1 MPRPSLSSS
10 LSSSSTSILSTIP
23 EIRYLTANLSDLR
36 IDGTFAPPPPPRTR
50 LDSLRTPV
58 QSARVRLAPRSLRL
72 GDLPV
77 AATDRF
83 WTSLFRRCGF
93 TDGVFRY
100 FSAEEVFARITDR
113 DRGSGLRFAVEGG
126 PQRRDRLL
134 AVTSPR
140 APMLTKDDAV
150 AVVRANGGE
159 HMRYID
165 GCLYSTHVPAD
176 GPGPFKLG
184 PDRFEQ
190 RFSLEVPLDGFGP
203 PAIHVMLLRL
213 ICKNGAVG
221 MQRALR
227 SEVRIGDRPDH
238 ALDRALSSFGN
249 ADGFSAMRQRFESS
263 QRSWASL
270 EEVRSLES
278 ILSHAGWGLGEHAP
292 DRRTSW
298 NRMTGDLHGI
308 YGVTALEG
316 ISPKRRRLLPA
327 RCRVY
332 DLLNFASE
340 VSTHHAPPGLARK
353 LDGWIGTAIVDE
365 FDLEGSAK
373 EVSDFEE
380 LFTRRGSDPDGTA
393 RN

>member
-1 MPRPSLSSS
+1 MA
-10 LSSSSTSILSTIP
+10 TIP
-23 EIRYLTANLSDLR
+23 EIHYVTANLSDLR
-36 IDGTFAPPPPPRTR
+36 IDESTEKVVHRPQR
-50 LDSLRTPV
+50 LDALRTPA
-58 QSARVRLAPRSLRL
+58 QTTRVRLAPRSLLL
-72 GDLPV
+72 GDLRV

-100 FSAEEVFARITDR
+100 FSAAEVFSRITER
-113 DRGSGLRFAVEGG
+113 DRGSGLRFAVEGA

-140 APMLTKDDAV
+140 APMLTKDDAL
-150 AVVRANGGE
+150 AVVRSNGGE
-159 HMRYID
+159 QLRYTD

-176 GPGPFKLG
+176 GPNPFRLG

-190 RFSLEVPLDGFGP
+190 RFSLEVPLDGLGA
-203 PAIHVMLLRL
+203 PAIYVVLLRL
-213 ICKNGAVG
+213 VCANGAVG

-249 ADGFSAMRQRFESS
+249 ADGFSAMRQRFESA

-278 ILSHAGWGLGEHAP
+278 ILLRSGWGNEERAP
-292 DRRTSW
+292 ERRGAW

-308 YGVTALEG
+308 YGVTALDG

-327 RCRVY
+327 RCRMY

-353 LDGWIGTAIVDE
+353 LDGWIGSAIIDE

-373 EVSDFEE
+373 EVNDFEE
-380 LFTRRGSDPDGTA
+380 LFNRPGDGAEVSQRR
-393 RN
+393 